1 MGPARPER
9 RPAAPLPSTGTPSTA
24 AACRSGGGI
33 YTVEGT
39 IGQPDADPLQPA
51 TGGSFEVSG
60 GFWPGLVAAAP
71 RPDPL
76 FADGFE

>member
-1 MGPARPER
+1 
-9 RPAAPLPSTGTPSTA
+9 
-24 AACRSGGGI
+24 
-33 YTVEGT
+33 
-39 IGQPDADPLQPA
+39 LQPA